1 MVICLTAGLGPM
13 RPAANAGHRKFTV
26 PLPIPPVLTGRNITL
41 TMKEADVPILPG
53 EKTRMWTF
61 NGTFPGPTIRRP
73 SGTRTRVTVVNDLP
87 DEAGSMTIH
96 HHGNHSAPRHDG
108 QPDDHLIPPGGSRT
122 YTYRLME
129 GGGPERAAFQWYHDH
144 RMDVTGRNVWMGLAG
159 MSIID
164 DAFDRS
170 LPLPRGRFDVPLM
183 VTDREFDSDNQ
194 IPYAF
199 DSEGPVTDHLL
210 TNGAAEP
217 YFDVAD
223 RKYRF
228 RLLNASNVG
237 IWTFTLSNEQEMVQ
251 IATDSG
257 LLPEPVP
264 RTEILLGPAERAEVV
279 IDFAGHLG
287 EKIILGTTTAGDVV
301 EFRVTRDGE
310 ETSTIPSTLR
320 PVPAFGPPD
329 ETRVWE
335 LGEIP
340 DLQRGV
346 VWTINGNTFDPD
358 RVDAYPELGST
369 EKWVFVNK
377 SSSPHVMHIHDV
389 DWLLQSRNGR
399 PPAPHE
405 AGLKESFFISA
416 PGVLEMTSR
425 FTDHVGRYV
434 FHCHLLEHEDQSM
447 MAQFEVVDS

>member
-1 MVICLTAGLGPM
+1 
-13 RPAANAGHRKFTV
+13 R
-26 PLPIPPVLTGRNITL
+26 
-41 TMKEADVPILPG
+41 
-53 EKTRMWTF
+53 
-61 NGTFPGPTIRRP
+61 
-73 SGTRTRVTVVNDLP
+73 
-87 DEAGSMTIH
+87 
-96 HHGNHSAPRHDG
+96 
-108 QPDDHLIPPGGSRT
+108 
-122 YTYRLME
+122 YTYRFME
-129 GGGPERAAFQWYHDH
+129 DGSPERAAFQWYHDH

-164 DAFDRS
+164 DTFDRG

-183 VTDREFDSDNQ
+183 VVDREFDSDNQ
-194 IPYAF
+194 IPYTF

-217 YFDVAD
+217 YFNVAD

-257 LLPEPVP
+257 LLPAPVP

-287 EKIILGTTTAGDVV
+287 EKIVLGTTTAGDVV
-301 EFRVTRDGE
+301 EFRVTRDRE
-310 ETSTIPSTLR
+310 ETSTIPSELR

-340 DLQRGV
+340 DPQRGV
-346 VWTINGNTFDPD
+346 IWTINGNTFDPE

-369 EKWVFVNK
+369 ERWVFVNK

-399 PPAPHE
+399 APAAYE